1 MNPVLANVYFR
12 VGPQAKLLPPQVD
25 ATRIL
30 ASMADLAQLLVM
42 DISAPV
48 RSATTG
54 RIVKQIHSR
63 VRFTS
68 VCGCISIMFGC
79 NASAPPPLL
88 NNKFPNIDQRCV
100 RLASAKK
107 NLAIFFRE
115 GGMTR
120 NHASF

>member
-1 MNPVLANVYFR
+1 MNPVLANIYFR

-42 DISAPV
+42 DISASV
-48 RSATTG
+48 RSATAG
-54 RIVKQIHSR
+54 RIVKQTHSR
-63 VRFTS
+63 
-68 VCGCISIMFGC
+68 VCGCINSIVFGYD
-79 NASAPPPLL
+79 ASASPLL
-88 NNKFPNIDQRCV
+88 NKFPNIDQRCV

-115 GGMTR
+115 GRMTR